1 MSIRQLAK
9 LTGFSV
15 APVSKALRHDSKVS
29 SATLD
34 LVQQAA
40 RKIDYSPN
48 PYVGQGMSSMRRRNT
63 ANFRG
68 NIALVFKDSSLPLAA
83 DVRHKQIIK
92 GVRERL
98 EELGYQID
106 EFELIA
112 KRPESLGRIL
122 HARGIRG
129 VLFSMPSFSGSKVR
143 LRMNLDTLCCV
154 SLGWGLWIAE
164 LDSVRVAH
172 YQIVRG
178 GTPTYAAS
186 ISRGGSLRFGTCGP
200 IVPRSIWVVPLLLST
215 ILQRLLALAELLASA
230 IQKGC

>member
-1 MSIRQLAK
+1 MA
-9 LTGFSV
+9 T
-15 APVSKALRHDSKVS
+15 VSKALRHDSKVS

-40 RKIDYSPN
+40 PKIDYSPN
-48 PYVGQGMSSMRRRNT
+48 PYVGQVMSSMRRRST

-83 DVRHKQIIK
+83 DIRHKQIIK

-112 KRPESLGRIL
+112 NRPESLGRIL

-154 SLGWGLWIAE
+154 SLG
-164 LDSVRVAH
+164 
-172 YQIVRG
+172 
-178 GTPTYAAS
+178 
-186 ISRGGSLRFGTCGP
+186 
-200 IVPRSIWVVPLLLST
+200 
-215 ILQRLLALAELLASA
+215 
-230 IQKGC
+230 